1 MKVTFE
7 SFKETHHIEPMPGE
21 RLLYCGLRHGIKLPY
36 ECASGTCSTCRAQL
50 ISGEVESYWP
60 DAPGSKTLR
69 PARNE
74 FLMCQSMAKS
84 DLTIKVRPG
93 PPSVVPLPVPQ
104 ILHGE
109 ISNFQ
114 LLNDQVAVFD
124 YELDSPI
131 DYLPGQFITVSVDGI
146 DGYRAYSMTDHHE
159 LPTSSLPFLVKRM
172 PNGKFTD
179 WLFNECRDGTQL
191 QGFGPLGRA
200 IFSSDL
206 DEDYVALVGG
216 TGIAGIM
223 AIIQNSIRCGHLEN
237 HNATLIF
244 GLNRVEDAFFLSEL
258 HNFCEEIQNFA
269 VVIALTDMSGYE
281 ALQSSFP
288 LFKFAQGFL
297 HEASERVLQDLSNV
311 SVAFVAGPPVA
322 VDASRMMLFKEKKFS
337 FRKIRYDRFG

>member
-7 SFKETHHIEPMPGE
+7 SNQGTQQIEPMPGE
-21 RLLYCGLRHGIKLPY
+21 RLLYCGLRHGLKLPY

-50 ISGEVESYWP
+50 ISGDVESCWS
-60 DAPGSKTLR
+60 DAPGGKTLR

-93 PPSVVPLPVPQ
+93 PPSVMPLPVPR
-104 ILHGE
+104 ILRGE

-124 YELDSPI
+124 YDLDSPI
-131 DYLPGQFITVSVDGI
+131 DYLPGQFVTVSVDGI
-146 DGYRAYSMTDHHE
+146 DGYRAYSMTDHKD
-159 LPTSSLPFLVKRM
+159 LPTARLPFLVKKM
-172 PNGKFTD
+172 PNGKFTE
-179 WLFNECRDGTQL
+179 WLFSECRNGTQL

-206 DEDYVALVGG
+206 DGDYVALVGG

-223 AIIQNSIRCGHLEN
+223 AIIRNSIRCGHLDN
-237 HNATLIF
+237 HNATLVF
-244 GLNRVEDAFFLSEL
+244 GLNGIEDAFFLSDL
-258 HNFCEEIQNFA
+258 HRLCDENDNFQVA
-269 VVIALTDMSGYE
+269 IAFTDMSGYE
-281 ALQSSFP
+281 SLQSRFSHFR
-288 LFKFAQGFL
+288 FVQGFL
-297 HEASERVLQDLSNV
+297 HDASQHVLDDLSNV

-322 VDASRMMLFKEKKFS
+322 VDASRMMLFRKKKFS
-337 FRKIRYDRFG
+337 IRKIRYDRFG